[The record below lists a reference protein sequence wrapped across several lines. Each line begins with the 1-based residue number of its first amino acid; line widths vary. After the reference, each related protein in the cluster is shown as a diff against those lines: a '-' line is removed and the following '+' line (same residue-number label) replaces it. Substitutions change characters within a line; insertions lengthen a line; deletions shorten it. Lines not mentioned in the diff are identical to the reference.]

1 MGSLTD
7 KLKKATVLHAA
18 RMHRYDKESMG
29 PSWRASIAVLELADQ
44 PEQEPLP
51 QLPEDSEK
59 LGAGFVVRVR
69 ALASD
74 V

>member
-1 MGSLTD
+1 MDSLTD

-18 RMHRYDKESMG
+18 RLHRYDKKSMG
-29 PSWRASIAVLELADQ
+29 PSWRASIALLELADQ
-44 PEQEPLP
+44 PAQEPPP
-51 QLPEDSEK
+51 QLPEDCEE

-69 ALASD
+69 GLASG

>member
-7 KLKKATVLHAA
+7 NLKKATVLHAA

-29 PSWRASIAVLELADQ
+29 PSWRASLAVLELADQ

-51 QLPEDSEK
+51 QLPEDCEE

>member
-1 MGSLTD
+1 MDRLTE
-7 KLKKATVLHAA
+7 KLKKAMVVHAA
-18 RMHRYDKESMG
+18 RLHRYDKQSTG
-29 PSWRASIAVLELADQ
+29 PSWRASIALLDIVSQ

-51 QLPEDSEK
+51 QLPEDREE

-69 ALASD
+69 GLASG

>member
-1 MGSLTD
+1 MDSFTD
-7 KLKKATVLHAA
+7 KLKKASVIHAA
-18 RMHRYDKESMG
+18 RLHRYDKELMGSNWRPSM
-29 PSWRASIAVLELADQ
+29 ALLELAGQ

-59 LGAGFVVRVR
+59 LGAGFVARVR
-69 ALASD
+69 ALASG